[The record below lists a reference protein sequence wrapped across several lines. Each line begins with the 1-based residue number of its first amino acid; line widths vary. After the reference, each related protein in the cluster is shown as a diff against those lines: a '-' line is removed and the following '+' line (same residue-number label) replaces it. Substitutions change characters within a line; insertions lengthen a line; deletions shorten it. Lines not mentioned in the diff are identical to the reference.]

1 MKKCLISL
9 LCFLPIVSLAQ
20 NVVSYTA
27 TSKVSQKDADKKAM
41 EGVALQI
48 GAQVKYTFE
57 TQTIEKSDGSI
68 ERTADSKKT
77 VSTNI
82 LLKGAKISVGER
94 QGGLYKST
102 VSVDLDQL
110 SSKILLDL
118 ETRIRKQVK
127 SKDSLVRLDML
138 DRDYRKMETDMIALE
153 KLVVSYDEQ
162 IENLSFLKKVPKELL
177 LESTLGELTE
187 FLISSMSSLKFETKL
202 ERDTL
207 FVVVQDFAGAIAN
220 FPIVL
225 TQDKKNL
232 LTGKT
237 DAKGVVAFPLSQIK
251 KNKPSGEVNVH
262 ADMNFR
268 FVRQSALHSTTV
280 SYASEMKGSK
290 YSLVCNATPGEC
302 FAVQK
307 ILNEAGYNVVQEK
320 GENELSVHLLFSDK
334 PNSQKTLYNTRATVS
349 FKVGDKELV
358 EQVQGVGRDAESA
371 HLKAISKVRAST
383 LEKIFGN

>member
-118 ETRIRKQVK
+118 ENIRKQMK

-153 KLVVSYDEQ
+153 KLVVSYNEQ

-334 PNSQKTLYNTRATVS
+334 PNSQKTLYNTRATIS

-371 HLKAISKVRAST
+371 HLKAISKVRASA

>member
-20 NVVSYTA
+20 NEVSYTA

-48 GAQVKYTFE
+48 GAQVTYTFE

-110 SSKILLDL
+110 SSKVLLDL
-118 ETRIRKQVK
+118 EQIRKQMK

-153 KLVVSYDEQ
+153 KLVVSYNEQ

-187 FLISSMSSLKFETKL
+187 FLISSMSSLVF
-202 ERDTL
+202 
-207 FVVVQDFAGAIAN
+207 
-220 FPIVL
+220 
-225 TQDKKNL
+225 
-232 LTGKT
+232 
-237 DAKGVVAFPLSQIK
+237 
-251 KNKPSGEVNVH
+251 
-262 ADMNFR
+262 
-268 FVRQSALHSTTV
+268 
-280 SYASEMKGSK
+280 
-290 YSLVCNATPGEC
+290 
-302 FAVQK
+302 
-307 ILNEAGYNVVQEK
+307 
-320 GENELSVHLLFSDK
+320 
-334 PNSQKTLYNTRATVS
+334 
-349 FKVGDKELV
+349 
-358 EQVQGVGRDAESA
+358 
-371 HLKAISKVRAST
+371 IS
-383 LEKIFGN
+383 